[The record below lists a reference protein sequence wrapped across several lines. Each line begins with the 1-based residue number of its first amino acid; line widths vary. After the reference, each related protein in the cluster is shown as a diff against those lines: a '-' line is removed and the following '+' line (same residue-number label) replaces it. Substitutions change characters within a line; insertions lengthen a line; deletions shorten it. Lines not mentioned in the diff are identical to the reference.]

1 MTFLNRK
8 AGIDMKRAS
17 SRGFTL
23 VELMIV
29 VAIVGVLAA
38 VAYPSYQDSVRKSRR
53 ADGKTALLQAVQVA
67 ERWFTQNNTYD
78 MTGGTP
84 PNGPS
89 DEGHYTLAYVGGATA
104 FTITATPVDA
114 QASDPC
120 GWLRITAANVKTS
133 AKGTADCW

>member
-1 MTFLNRK
+1 MNT
-8 AGIDMKRAS
+8 AS

-23 VELMIV
+23 VELMVV
-29 VAIVGVLAA
+29 VAIVGIMAA

-89 DEGHYTLAYVGGATA
+89 DEGHYTLAYVGGATT
-104 FTITATPVDA
+104 FLITATPGGA

-120 GWLRITAANVKTS
+120 GALTINQANVKDS
-133 AKGTADCW
+133 AGGMADCW

>member
-8 AGIDMKRAS
+8 AGTDMKTAS

-29 VAIVGVLAA
+29 VAIVGILAA

-53 ADGKTALLQAVQVA
+53 ADGKTALLQSVQVA
-67 ERWFTQNNTYD
+67 ERWFTQNNTYA
-78 MTGGTP
+78 GTP
-84 PNGPS
+84 VAAAS
-89 DEGHYTLAYVGGATA
+89 AEGHYTLAFVGNATT
-104 FTITATPVDA
+104 FTITATPGGL

-120 GWLRITAANVKTS
+120 GALTVNELGVK
-133 AKGTADCW
+133 GGGMADCW

>member
-29 VAIVGVLAA
+29 VAIVGILAA

-53 ADGKTALLQAVQVA
+53 ADGKTALLQSVQLA
-67 ERWFTQNNTYD
+67 ERRFTQTNSY
-78 MTGGTP
+78 MGAP
-84 PNGPS
+84 VKSPS
-89 DEGHYTLAYVGGATA
+89 DEGHYTLAFTVLTATT
-104 FTITATPVDA
+104 FTITATPGGA
-114 QASDPC
+114 QATDPC
-120 GWLRITAANVKTS
+120 GNLTINELGVKGGGM
-133 AKGTADCW
+133 AGCW